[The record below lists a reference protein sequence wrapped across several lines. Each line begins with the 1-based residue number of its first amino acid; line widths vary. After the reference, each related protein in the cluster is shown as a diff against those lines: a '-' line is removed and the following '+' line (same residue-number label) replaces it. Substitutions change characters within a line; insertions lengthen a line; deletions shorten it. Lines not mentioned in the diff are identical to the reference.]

1 MKMPAR
7 LGAPD
12 ENQAEIIA
20 AYLALGCSV
29 VDAHAIG
36 GGFPDLIVG
45 VAAPYGRVTE
55 LTEVKTATGRL
66 EQSQERFIRD
76 WRGSPVVIVRCPEDV
91 AAHVQS
97 VRKRRFGGSP

>member
-1 MKMPAR
+1 MPAR
-7 LGAPD
+7 QGAPD
-12 ENQAEIIA
+12 ENQADIIG

-36 GGFPDLIVG
+36 GGFPDLVVG

-55 LTEVKTATGRL
+55 LVEVKTATGRL

-76 WRGSPVVIVRCPEDV
+76 WRGSPVVVVRSREDA

-97 VRKRRFGGSP
+97 VRRRKYGGSQ